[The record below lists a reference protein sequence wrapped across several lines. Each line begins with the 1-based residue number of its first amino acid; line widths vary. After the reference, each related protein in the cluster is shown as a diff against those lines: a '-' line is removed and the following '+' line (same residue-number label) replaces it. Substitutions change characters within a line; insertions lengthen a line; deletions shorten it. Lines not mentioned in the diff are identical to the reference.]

1 MEVGTPQAGARQ
13 ALSRGRSLSDLE
25 ILRTLSIGAGLGW
38 AAAFILLGLYYHLQT
53 FGDGSIFS
61 YAVAARDA
69 WAFHFHNIS
78 GRLFVYLFSVLP
90 GEAYVALTG
99 DARGGIFLYGLLFFG
114 SALLGLILTFAAD
127 RSRGKIIFCFACA
140 STACLNPLVF
150 GFPTEMWMAHAL
162 FWPALAV
169 CHYAR
174 PGVPGH
180 AAIFALLLCLIFT
193 HGGAAIFIIAIL
205 TTVWLRDPRDQAFT
219 RLVRCLAPVLI
230 LWLLV
235 KESFPPDD
243 YFGPVLRRAAWHVFD
258 WDICTGRMVLLIA
271 TALTGYGVA
280 FGLLRNLT
288 PSKAHLCA
296 ALITGAALWLY
307 WSYGYNAVHAERR
320 YYLRTLLVVFTPIAG
335 TIAAM
340 LVLQAEGLLRQPI
353 PLVRQ
358 WTIALRAPAAIRAA
372 TGAILVVMLV
382 HAVET
387 GKFVHAWTDYRGAL
401 RALASSTASDPSIG
415 DARYVSSARIP
426 RDLNRLGWWS
436 TTPYLSVLVTPNLN
450 PARLIFD
457 PASNYFWL
465 SCATSRTNAAA
476 TNAMPQETRRLI
488 AKYSCLNRR

>member
-1 MEVGTPQAGARQ
+1 MEAGTPQAGGRQ
-13 ALSRGRSLSDLE
+13 ALSGGRSLSDLE
-25 ILRTLSIGAGLGW
+25 ILRAISIIAGLGW
-38 AAAFILLGLYYHLQT
+38 AAAFILLGLHYHLQT

-61 YAVAARDA
+61 YAVAVRDA

-90 GEAYVALTG
+90 AETYVALTG

-127 RSRGKIIFCFACA
+127 RSRGRVIFCFACA
-140 STACLNPLVF
+140 STACLSPLVF
-150 GFPTEMWMAHAL
+150 GFPTEMWMAHAV

-174 PGVPGH
+174 AGLPGRG
-180 AAIFALLLCLIFT
+180 AIFALLLCLIFT
-193 HGGAAIFIIAIL
+193 HGGAAVFIIAIL
-205 TTVWLRDPRDQAFT
+205 ATVWLRDPRDHAFA

-271 TALTGYGVA
+271 TALTGYA
-280 FGLLRNLT
+280 LAYGLLRNVT
-288 PSKAHLCA
+288 PKAHLCA
-296 ALITGAALWLY
+296 ALVASAALTLYWLY
-307 WSYGYNAVHAERR
+307 GFNAVHAERR
-320 YYLRTLLVVFTPIAG
+320 YYLRTLLVVFTPVAG

-340 LVLQAEGLLRQPI
+340 LALQAEGLLRRPI
-353 PLVRQ
+353 PLVRECI
-358 WTIALRAPAAIRAA
+358 TVLHAPATIRAS
-372 TGAILVVMLV
+372 TGAMLVILLV

-387 GKFVHAWTDYRGAL
+387 AKFVQAWTNYRGAL
-401 RALASSTASDPSIG
+401 RALASSTASDPAIG

-426 RDLNRLGWWS
+426 PDLNRLAWWS

-457 PASNYFWL
+457 PAANYFWL
-465 SCATSRTNAAA
+465 SCATARANVTA
-476 TNAMPQETRRLI
+476 TNAVPQDTRRLI
-488 AKYSCLNRR
+488 AKYSCLHRR